1 MVGKYFYPYLMAQTF
16 KFTKYDKY
24 FDDFVMQM
32 ETFVPRPEIK
42 LEEVPA
48 PQKLAPRA
56 YAVVGDV
63 ALDENDDVA
72 TGRFVLLLDPEGQEA
87 WDGNFRCVTFVR
99 AAIDSEMASDPML
112 AEVGWSWFL
121 ESLSKA
127 GADFCSPS
135 GTVTRVASKSF
146 GQLVGTDD
154 GSEIE
159 IRASWTPT
167 EPSQL
172 MFHAKAWMEL
182 LAVTSGLAPLPEG
195 VSSLGQNRR

>member
-1 MVGKYFYPYLMAQTF
+1 
-16 KFTKYDKY
+16 
-24 FDDFVMQM
+24 M
-32 ETFVPRPEIK
+32 ETYVPRSEVE

-99 AAIDSEMASDPML
+99 AAIDSDMANDPML

-127 GADFCSPS
+127 GAEFRAPS

-154 GSEIE
+154 DSEIE

-172 MFHAKAWMEL
+172 MLHAKAWMEL
-182 LAVTSGLAPLPEG
+182 LAVTSGLSPLPEG
-195 VSSLGQNRR
+195 VRSLGQNRR

>member
-1 MVGKYFYPYLMAQTF
+1 MVGKYFYPYLMAQPF

-32 ETFVPRPEIK
+32 ETFVPRPEIE
-42 LEEVPA
+42 LAEVPA

-99 AAIDSEMASDPML
+99 AAIDSDMANDPML
-112 AEVGWSWFL
+112 AEVGWSWF
-121 ESLSKA
+121 
-127 GADFCSPS
+127 
-135 GTVTRVASKSF
+135 
-146 GQLVGTDD
+146 
-154 GSEIE
+154 
-159 IRASWTPT
+159 
-167 EPSQL
+167 
-172 MFHAKAWMEL
+172 
-182 LAVTSGLAPLPEG
+182 
-195 VSSLGQNRR
+195 

>member
-1 MVGKYFYPYLMAQTF
+1 M
-16 KFTKYDKY
+16 
-24 FDDFVMQM
+24 
-32 ETFVPRPEIK
+32 
-42 LEEVPA
+42 
-48 PQKLAPRA
+48 
-56 YAVVGDV
+56 
-63 ALDENDDVA
+63 
-72 TGRFVLLLDPEGQEA
+72 LLLDPEGQEA

-99 AAIDSEMASDPML
+99 AAIDSDMANDPML

-127 GADFCSPS
+127 GADFRLPS

-154 GSEIE
+154 DSEIE

-172 MFHAKAWMEL
+172 MCHAKAWMEL

-195 VSSLGQNRR
+195 VSSLGQNLR